1 MAKIRILLLFFIMN
15 QSLTAQ
21 NLRNFKTKNEAN
33 TTERTYMLDL
43 LRAEVREEISQK
55 VVIVVNHFI
64 VSGVYA
70 WIEGSAQLKDGSKP
84 KMPYTGMDCCQ
95 VDALYKRVNGKWV
108 LKESGAFST
117 DVWYYCI
124 QESYKDVDMRI
135 FQKEKHDIIM
145 CN

>member
-1 MAKIRILLLFFIMN
+1 VAKIRILLLFFILN

-84 KMPYTGMDCCQ
+84 KMPYNGIDCCQ
-95 VDALYKRVNGKWV
+95 VEALYKRVNGKWV
-108 LKESGAFST
+108 LKESGAFRLLPSRGS
-117 DVWYYCI
+117 V
-124 QESYKDVDMRI
+124 
-135 FQKEKHDIIM
+135 
-145 CN
+145 

>member
-1 MAKIRILLLFFIMN
+1 MAKIRILLLFFILN

-84 KMPYTGMDCCQ
+84 KMPYNGILLTFFHHNFQTIDSI
-95 VDALYKRVNGKWV
+95 YVNLFVFDTIDKNLQELNAV
-108 LKESGAFST
+108 SGALFL
-117 DVWYYCI
+117 I
-124 QESYKDVDMRI
+124 
-135 FQKEKHDIIM
+135 
-145 CN
+145 